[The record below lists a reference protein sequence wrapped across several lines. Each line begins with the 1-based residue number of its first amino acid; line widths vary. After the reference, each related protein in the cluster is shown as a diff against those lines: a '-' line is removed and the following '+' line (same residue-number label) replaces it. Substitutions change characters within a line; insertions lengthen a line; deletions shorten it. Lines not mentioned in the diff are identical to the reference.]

1 MTQNEKMGPIPNWDE
16 YFIKIAEAVSLR
28 SKDPSV
34 KVGCVIVGPD
44 KEIRTTGYNGMPRK
58 IYERG
63 EWTSRWERPL
73 KYQVIIH
80 SEENAIFQAARIG
93 VSLRGCSLYL
103 NTNAVPCHQCARAI
117 IQAGIIRVVGPDK
130 KFPSTQ
136 DWQESLDL
144 SEKILGEAGVKIERV
159 AS

>member
-1 MTQNEKMGPIPNWDE
+1 MTNPDEKMGPIPNWDE

-58 IYERG
+58 VSE
-63 EWTSRWERPL
+63 EALRWERPL
-73 KYQVIIH
+73 KYKAIIH
-80 SEENAIFQAARIG
+80 AEENAILQAARIG
-93 VSLRGCSLYL
+93 VSLKGCSLYL
-103 NTNAVPCHQCARAI
+103 NTSAVPCHQCARAI

-130 KFPSTQ
+130 EFPSTQ
-136 DWQESLDL
+136 DWRESLEL
-144 SEKILGEAGVKIERV
+144 SEKLLGEAGVRIERV
-159 AS
+159 KP